1 MNAAPSRFDSIV
13 DRPLKVHLSEFSV
26 GALARSEP
34 RDPDEMRARFTRAI
48 RFYLREADSRR
59 PGWSVP
65 SSLRGEE
72 LGAVELE
79 LELDE
84 GLRGALEAEAG
95 KQGVSVSR
103 LVSQAA
109 IFYAAEFD
117 AGRITQR
124 VLDDF
129 ESNA

>member
-1 MNAAPSRFDSIV
+1 MNAPSRIEATV

-26 GALARSEP
+26 GALARSAP
-34 RDPDEMRARFTRAI
+34 RDSSEIRARCVRAV
-48 RFYLREADSRR
+48 RFYLHEADSPR

-72 LGAVELE
+72 PGAVELE

-84 GLRGALEAEAG
+84 RLREALETEAG

-124 VLDDF
+124 VLDDL
-129 ESNA
+129 ESDA